1 MAQNANAKRNSKTPA
16 DGIRPP
22 DVRLP
27 VASQLD
33 QIPVSQFSD
42 RGLLGLESVNQSN
55 FADTRNPQL
64 MFNLRYDDSHQ
75 MLLDKLDAAADITNR
90 LERLELEVVDIR
102 RGLDALDDTVEITT
116 DRIEALEHG
125 ISHLRR
131 QAFATEESL
140 QIMVSGF
147 DNLENEVI
155 KMGHQLSNNVES
167 QPPDKPGERC
177 RSHKC

>member
-16 DGIRPP
+16 DRIRPL

-42 RGLLGLESVNQSN
+42 RGLLGC
-55 FADTRNPQL
+55 
-64 MFNLRYDDSHQ
+64 YDDSHQ
-75 MLLDKLDAAADITNR
+75 MLLDKSDTAADITNR
-90 LERLELEVVDIR
+90 LERLEFEVVDLR
-102 RGLDALDDTVEITT
+102 RGLNALDDTVETT
-116 DRIEALEHG
+116 ADKVEALEHG
-125 ISHLRR
+125 ISLLRR
-131 QAFATEESL
+131 QAFTTEESL
-140 QIMVSGF
+140 QEMVSGF

-167 QPPDKPGERC
+167 QPPRQPGERC
-177 RSHKC
+177 RSHEC